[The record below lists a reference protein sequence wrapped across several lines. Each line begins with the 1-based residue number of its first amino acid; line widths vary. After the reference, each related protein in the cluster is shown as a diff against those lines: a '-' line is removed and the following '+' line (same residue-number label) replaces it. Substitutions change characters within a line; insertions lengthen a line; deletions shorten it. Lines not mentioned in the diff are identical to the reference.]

1 MALSYDVTKNPNA
14 FREISQEEYMNEM
27 DKRSIIQCPKFE
39 EKGKYYQMTTEC
51 NMLIFIMG
59 LIIGIP
65 ELNKD
70 NYEWVFNR
78 INVLEEIQG
87 SYLVSCNP
95 VTKQKEQNP
104 FTIDMVK
111 RNIGITTNGTILTRS
126 DFEKKIVKV
135 AIKDRAV

>member
-59 LIIGIP
+59 LVIGIP
-65 ELNKD
+65 ELND
-70 NYEWVFNR
+70 ENYEWVYNR
-78 INVLEEIQG
+78 ISVLEEVQG
-87 SYLVSCNP
+87 SYLVSHN
-95 VTKQKEQNP
+95 TTTNEKTQNP
-104 FTIDMVK
+104 FTLEMIK
-111 RNIGITTNGTILTRS
+111 RNIGIKTNGTILTRS
-126 DFEKKIVKV
+126 DFEKKVVKV
-135 AIKDRAV
+135 AIKDRTI